1 MPPLSP
7 LYLPYVSLISPY
19 LPPGKARLAL
29 EREVAAKVTDKLS
42 AYPDAYPYP
51 CPYPYPHPYA
61 KVTDKVSAKLM
72 VDDEAERLS
81 GDLWCGEPY
90 H

>member
-1 MPPLSP
+1 M
-7 LYLPYVSLISPY
+7 
-19 LPPGKARLAL
+19 
-29 EREVAAKVTDKLS
+29 TDKVS
-42 AYPDAYPYP
+42 AYPDACPCP

-61 KVTDKVSAKLM
+61 KVTDTVSAKLM
-72 VDDEAERLS
+72 VDDEALRLS